1 MPPYKFKFST
11 IKRLACEM
19 FHKVMENVQMLK
31 MEFEQEDW
39 MLEGGCV
46 YSDTELFFPVGS
58 SMKAMKQSNEAKAI
72 CMECPVVT
80 ECLEY
85 AIRTNQDSGIWGGT
99 TEDER
104 KSIRRQYRKTGLVIT
119 G

>member
-11 IKRLACEM
+11 IKCQPCEI
-19 FHKVMENVQMLK
+19 FHKVRKYVQMLNID
-31 MEFEQEDW
+31 FEKEDW

-58 SMKAMKQSNEAKAI
+58 SMKAMKQANEAKAI

-104 KSIRRQYRKTGLVIT
+104 KSIRRQYRKTGLVIN